1 MNTPVYCFS
10 ALLLVGM
17 PTVGSAIA
25 SNIAIAA
32 PISLAQSMTPA
43 QTVMSVL
50 NENEIALQ
58 IIDGDFSFAGVMHR
72 HYGNL
77 YGASNRDVRV
87 SYNRETGDV
96 TVVDTETNDELYSY
110 VYALDAVT
118 GTGDAPL
125 TRDPG
130 PTPVTYTTVLN
141 EDQIRIQISE
151 GDFFYTGNLE
161 RINGETFVGQ
171 EGAIRVVYARDRGLI
186 TVINVVQHR
195 DLYNYAY
202 SDVD

>member
-10 ALLLVGM
+10 ALLPVGM

-25 SNIAIAA
+25 SNVAITA

-96 TVVDTETNDELYSY
+96 TVVDT
-110 VYALDAVT
+110 
-118 GTGDAPL
+118 
-125 TRDPG
+125 
-130 PTPVTYTTVLN
+130 
-141 EDQIRIQISE
+141 
-151 GDFFYTGNLE
+151 GNQ
-161 RINGETFVGQ
+161 R
-171 EGAIRVVYARDRGLI
+171 
-186 TVINVVQHR
+186 
-195 DLYNYAY
+195 
-202 SDVD
+202 